1 MKSLVRWAMTNQPAM
16 NILMI
21 AAIIGGFYFTSKLN
35 RELFPEF
42 EMETVMVSV
51 AYPGA
56 TPDEVEQGIC
66 QKIEEAVRSVNGI
79 RKVTST
85 AMEGSASVSIELMSN
100 VSDPDRVLNEIR
112 SEVDRISSFPGMA
125 EDPEVRRQ
133 TRQETAIRVGL
144 IGPAPTSVDAALKLR
159 EVAELVREDLLA
171 LPGVA
176 DIEISGAKDYQI
188 DIEIPEERLRSY
200 GLSLSKVAAIVAKEN
215 YELPGGTI
223 RDDSQEIL
231 LRGHSRRL
239 YGEEIAELPLLSGN
253 SGTVLTIGEIGTVRD
268 EFTDTAAVCEINGE
282 PGLALSVVRNKT
294 DDLLA
299 VVDAVY
305 EYVETADLPNGYHLV
320 TWSDQSVDV
329 RERVQLLIVN
339 GLQGLALV
347 AFLLA
352 LFLDLRAAF
361 WVAIGIPFCV
371 FVTGSYLYFSGN
383 TLNMLSMFAFIMALG
398 IVVDDAIVVC
408 ENIHAHQQMGKSPF
422 KAAYDGTVE
431 VVPSVLTAVLTT
443 VAAFVPLLFVTGQM
457 GKMLSVMP
465 IALLSMLLVS
475 MLEAFMI
482 LPAHMS
488 HPDSLVFRMLRFIF
502 YPFLWLVHVIGWLNR
517 QTSRAL
523 EGFIQYFYLPTLRV
537 VLANKLISM
546 ATMIGLLVISGG
558 LIRAGIVPFV
568 FLGKIDSKNLVCSVT
583 FPDGTPVGETER
595 WTKHI
600 TEAFEKIDAEYV
612 KQGQSLAQT
621 YCRVVGSQVSLG
633 PGAASATSGASHK
646 GSVEVELVSSKER
659 PLSSAEILALWR
671 EEVGEIPGV
680 DSLSFDTMFSGPG
693 GTPIQFK
700 LMASSSHAEQLEGA
714 VEACK
719 EQLAKFPGVFDIADD
734 AIPGKWEYRVR
745 VKEDAMPLG
754 VTSSDLAN
762 TLRNAYY
769 GAEVM
774 RIQRGRHEVK
784 IMVRYPR
791 ADRQSLANF
800 HDVWVRTEDGVERP
814 LSELADVEIVRGYS
828 EINRMEQKRTVTISA
843 DVNENEANAFE
854 VVKSLQAE
862 FVPILKKQF
871 PNVSV
876 RWEGQQEQTQ
886 ESVSS
891 LLIGF
896 VVAMLAILVL
906 LAIEFKSYFQPFLI
920 MAIIPFAMIGA
931 VFGHWALG
939 RPLELFSL
947 LGLVGLCGIVVNDS
961 IVLVD
966 FINHRLKE
974 GLPLAQALQEAGA
987 RRLRPV
993 LLTSVTTI
1001 GGLLPLMFETSR
1013 QAQML
1018 IPMAATI
1025 ACGLMVS
1032 TVLVLYMVPVFYSI
1046 YHDFLERMLGNSVH
1060 QSEELE
1066 DEVFA
1071 S

>member
-1 MKSLVRWAMTNQPAM
+1 MKSLVRWAMQNQPAM
-16 NILMI
+16 NILMV
-21 AAIIGGFYFTSKLN
+21 AAIVGGFYFTSQLN

-42 EMETVMVSV
+42 EMETIQVSV
-51 AYPGA
+51 SYPGA

-66 QKIEEAVRSVNGI
+66 QKIEEAVRSVSGI

-85 AMEGSASVSIELMSN
+85 ATEGSASVSIELRSN
-100 VSDPDRVLNEIR
+100 ISDPDRVLNEIR
-112 SEVDRISSFPGMA
+112 SEVDRITSFPDMA

-144 IGPAPTSVDAALKLR
+144 IGPPPTSVDAAMNLR
-159 EVAELVREDLLA
+159 EVAEMVREELLA

-176 DIEISGAKDYQI
+176 DIEISGARDYQI
-188 DIEIPEERLRSY
+188 DIEIPEERLRAY
-200 GLSLSKVAAIVAKEN
+200 GLSLSKVAQIVAKEN

-239 YGEEIAELPLLSGN
+239 YGDEIAELPLLSGN
-253 SGTVLTIGEIGTVRD
+253 SGTVLTIGEIGVVRD
-268 EFTDTAAVCEINGE
+268 EFTDTAAICEINGE
-282 PGLALSVVRNKT
+282 PGLALSVIRNKT

-305 EYVETADLPNGYHLV
+305 GYVAAADLPEGYHLV

-329 RERVQLLIVN
+329 RERVQLLVVN

-347 AFLLA
+347 GFLLA

-408 ENIHAHQQMGKSPF
+408 ENIHAHQQMGKTPMQ
-422 KAAYDGTVE
+422 AAYDGTVE
-431 VVPSVLTAVLTT
+431 VVPSVITAVLTT
-443 VAAFVPLLFVTGQM
+443 VAAFVPLMFVTGQM

-465 IALLSMLLVS
+465 VALLSMLFVS
-475 MLEAFMI
+475 MLEAFLI
-482 LPAHMS
+482 LPSHMS
-488 HPDSLVFRMLRFIF
+488 HHDSLVFRAIRVIF
-502 YPFLWLVHVIGWLNR
+502 YPFIWLVHVIGWLNGL
-517 QTSRAL
+517 TSQAL
-523 EGFIQYFYLPTLRV
+523 DAFISRFYLPTLRL
-537 VLANKLISM
+537 VLANRLIAV
-546 ATMIGLLVISGG
+546 ATIFALLIASFG
-558 LIRAGIVPFV
+558 LIRSGIVPFV
-568 FLGKIDSKNLVCSVT
+568 FLGKIDSKNLVCSIT
-583 FPDGTPVGETER
+583 FPDGTPVSETDR
-595 WTKHI
+595 WTKRI
-600 TEAFEKIDAEYV
+600 TEAFEKIDAEYAA
-612 KQGQSLAQT
+612 QGTPLAQT
-621 YCRVVGSQVSLG
+621 YCRVVGSQVSTG
-633 PGAASATSGASHK
+633 PPGMDSAASGASHK
-646 GSVEVELVSSKER
+646 GSVEVELVSSKDR
-659 PLSSAEILALWR
+659 ALSSSEILSLWR
-671 EEVGEIPGV
+671 NAVGEIPGV
-680 DSLSFDTMFSGPG
+680 DSLTFETMFSGPG
-693 GTPIQFK
+693 GTPIEFK
-700 LMASSSHAEQLEGA
+700 LMASSAHAEQLDEA
-714 VEACK
+714 VELCK
-719 EQLAKFPGVFDIADD
+719 EKLAKFPGVFDVADD

-791 ADRQSLANF
+791 SDRQNLSNF
-800 HDVWVRTEDGVERP
+800 NGVWVRTDDGVERP

-828 EINRMEQKRTVTISA
+828 EINRLDQKRTVTISA
-843 DVNENEANAFE
+843 DVNENEGNAFD
-854 VVKSLQAE
+854 VVKSLQAD
-862 FVPILKKQF
+862 FVPELKEKF
-871 PNVSV
+871 PHVSV

-891 LLIGF
+891 LLMGSA
-896 VVAMLAILVL
+896 VALLAILVL

-920 MAIIPFAMIGA
+920 MAIIPFAMVGA
-931 VFGHWALG
+931 VLGHWVLG

-966 FINHRLKE
+966 FINHRVKE
-974 GLPLAQALQEAGA
+974 GIPLQQALQEAGA

-1001 GGLLPLMFETSR
+1001 GGLMPLMFETSR

-1018 IPMAATI
+1018 IPMATSI

-1032 TVLVLYMVPVFYSI
+1032 TLLVLYMVPVFYAI
-1046 YHDFLERMLGNSVH
+1046 YHDLSEGVFGAPSSDH
-1060 QSEELE
+1060 EELI
-1066 DEVFA
+1066 

>member
-1 MKSLVRWAMTNQPAM
+1 MKTLVDWAMRNQPAM

-21 AAIIGGFYFTSKLN
+21 AAIVGGFYFTSQLN
-35 RELFPEF
+35 RELFPDF
-42 EMETVMVSV
+42 EMETVMVTVS
-51 AYPGA
+51 YPGA

-66 QKIEEAVRSVNGI
+66 QKIEEAVRSVTGI
-79 RKVTST
+79 RKITST
-85 AMEGSASVSIELMSN
+85 ATEGNASVSIELMSN

-112 SEVDRISSFPGMA
+112 SEVDRISSFPEMA
-125 EDPEVRRQ
+125 EDAEVRRQ
-133 TRQETAIRVGL
+133 ARQETAIRVGL
-144 IGPAPTSVDAALKLR
+144 LGPPPTSVDAALKLR
-159 EVAELVREDLLA
+159 EVAEQVREELLG

-176 DIEISGAKDYQI
+176 DIDISGAKDYQI

-200 GLSLSKVAAIVAKEN
+200 GLSLSKVASIVAKEN

-231 LRGHSRRL
+231 LRGHSRKL

-253 SGTVLTIGEIGTVRD
+253 SGTVLTIGEIGIVRD
-268 EFTDTAAVCEINGE
+268 EFTDTAAICEINGE
-282 PGLALSVVRNKT
+282 PGLALSVIRNKT

-299 VVDAVY
+299 VVDEVY
-305 EYVETADLPNGYHLV
+305 QYVETADLPDGYHLV

-371 FVTGSYLYFSGN
+371 FVTGAYLYFSGQ

-408 ENIHAHQQMGKSPF
+408 ENIHAHQQMGKTPWQ
-422 KAAYDGTVE
+422 AAFDGTSE
-431 VVPSVLTAVLTT
+431 VVPSVMTAVLTT

-465 IALLSMLLVS
+465 VALLAMLIVS

-482 LPAHMS
+482 LPCHMS
-488 HPDSLVFRMLRFIF
+488 HHDSLVFRAMRVIF
-502 YPFLWLVHVIGWLNR
+502 YPFIWVVHVIGWLNR
-517 QTSRAL
+517 LTSRVL
-523 EGFIQYFYLPTLRV
+523 DTFIQYFYLPTLRL
-537 VLANKLISM
+537 VLANKSISM
-546 ATMIGLLVISGG
+546 AMIIGLLVVSGG

-583 FPDGTPVGETER
+583 FPDGTPVGETDR
-595 WTKHI
+595 WTRRI
-600 TEAFEKIDAEYV
+600 TEAFETLNERFAAE
-612 KQGQSLAQT
+612 GTPLAQT

-633 PGAASATSGASHK
+633 PPGSGSSTSGASHK
-646 GSVEVELVSSKER
+646 GSVEVELVSSQER
-659 PLSSAEILALWR
+659 PLSSAEILSLWR
-671 EEVGEIPGV
+671 DEVGEIPGV
-680 DSLSFDTMFSGPG
+680 DSLTFDTMFSGPG

-700 LMASSSHAEQLEGA
+700 LMASSAHAEELSGA
-714 VEACK
+714 VELCK
-719 EQLAKFPGVFDIADD
+719 QQLERFPGVFDVADD

-784 IMVRYPR
+784 IMVRYPLS
-791 ADRQSLANF
+791 DRQNLANF
-800 HDVWVRTEDGVERP
+800 RDVWVRTDDGVERP
-814 LSELADVEIVRGYS
+814 LSEIADVEIVRGYS

-843 DVNENEANAFE
+843 DVDEGQANAFE
-854 VVKSLQAE
+854 VVQSLQTD
-862 FVPILKKQF
+862 FVPILKEQF

-891 LLIGF
+891 LLTGF
-896 VVAMLAILVL
+896 IVALLAILVL
-906 LAIEFKSYFQPFLI
+906 LAIEFKSYFQPLLI
-920 MAIIPFAMIGA
+920 MAIIPFALIGA
-931 VFGHWALG
+931 VLGHWYLG

-966 FINHRLKE
+966 FINHRVKE
-974 GLPLAQALQEAGA
+974 GIPLGQALEEAGT

-993 LLTSVTTI
+993 LLTSVTTV
-1001 GGLLPLMFETSR
+1001 GGLMPLMFETSR

-1018 IPMAATI
+1018 IPMATSI

-1032 TVLVLYMVPVFYSI
+1032 TLLVLYMVPVFYAI
-1046 YHDFLERMLGNSVH
+1046 YVRIYEMTIGPFTAGGSH
-1060 QSEELE
+1060 
-1066 DEVFA
+1066 
-1071 S
+1071 